1 MLIPHV
7 VNNYSESGDE
17 PLPAL
22 TWQEV
27 GVLTDIIMNFI
38 IDSINPKTT
47 YFITS
52 IVITQSPAW
61 ALWWYPTEI
70 SRPKDNNGY
79 SSTSESVT
87 KKDKR
92 AELLKDERWF

>member
-7 VNNYSESGDE
+7 VNNYRESGDE

-22 TWQEV
+22 TWQEEV

-38 IDSINPKTT
+38 IDSINPKMT

-52 IVITQSPAW
+52 IVITAKSCVGTVVVPH
-61 ALWWYPTEI
+61 
-70 SRPKDNNGY
+70 
-79 SSTSESVT
+79 
-87 KKDKR
+87 
-92 AELLKDERWF
+92 